1 MNELFSPIASINF
14 TGPLWRITRTKVCIC
29 QTDGIIH
36 TIPDDQKFV
45 CLIKHKININR
56 EIFKHESF

>member
-1 MNELFSPIASINF
+1 MNELFSPIASINI

-36 TIPDDQKFV
+36 TIPDDQK
-45 CLIKHKININR
+45 I
-56 EIFKHESF
+56 